1 MNNAFAI
8 LRLLWSPRSLATV
21 AIAVSNPAAIIASAI
36 AINLGLAMLG
46 AAFIGSF
53 SEPFPSLAAYAQEY
67 VGIAARFAGLLGI
80 IFTPWVI
87 LFIAIFKDAPRS
99 RGAAESRAV
108 ILSLIIAVPAL
119 VLWSGFAVMA
129 QVQHLSFGLLTGKP
143 AWTMSPVI
151 SFLASTWWLPAGV
164 VVVAVLCE
172 RATREVRR
180 TFREID
186 PPQCAECAYCLRGLS
201 QPRCPECGRAFLTSA
216 TN

>member
-21 AIAVSNPAAIIASAI
+21 AMEVSNPSALLASALSI
-36 AINLGLAMLG
+36 DLGLAMLG
-46 AAFIGSF
+46 AVFFGSM
-53 SEPFPSLAAYAQEY
+53 SEPFPSLAAYAQACA
-67 VGIAARFAGLLGI
+67 GIAAWIAGVLGVVL
-80 IFTPWVI
+80 TPWVMM
-87 LFIAIFKDAPRS
+87 FIAIFWDTRRS

-108 ILSLIIAVPAL
+108 ILSTVIALPAL
-119 VLWSGFAVMA
+119 ALWSGFAVLA
-129 QVQHLSFGLLTGKP
+129 QVQHLNFGLLTGKT
-143 AWTMSPVI
+143 AWIMSPVI

-186 PPQCAECAYCLRGLS
+186 PPQCPECGYCLKGLS
-201 QPRCPECGRAFLTSA
+201 QPRCPECGQEFLTSA
-216 TN
+216 TT

>member
-8 LRLLWSPRSLATV
+8 LRLLWSPRSLAAV
-21 AIAVSNPAAIIASAI
+21 AIAVSNPSAIIASAI
-36 AINLGLAMLG
+36 AINLGFAMLG
-46 AAFIGSF
+46 AVFFGSM
-53 SEPFPSLAAYAQEY
+53 SGPFPSLAAYAQEC
-67 VGIAARFAGLLGI
+67 VGIAGRMAGLFGI

-108 ILSLIIAVPAL
+108 ILSSIIALPAL
-119 VLWSGFAVMA
+119 VLWSGFAVMG
-129 QVQHLSFGLLTGKP
+129 QVQHLNFGLLTGKP
-143 AWTMSPVI
+143 AWIMSPVI
-151 SFLASTWWLPAGV
+151 SFLASTWWLPTGV

-180 TFREID
+180 TFPEID
-186 PPQCAECAYCLRGLS
+186 PPQCAECGYCLNGLS
-201 QPRCPECGRAFLTSA
+201 EPRCPECGQAFLTSA

>member
-1 MNNAFAI
+1 MNDAVAI
-8 LRLLWSPRSLATV
+8 FRLFWSPRSLAAV
-21 AIAVSNPAAIIASAI
+21 AIDVSNPSAIIASAI

-46 AAFIGSF
+46 AVLWSSV
-53 SEPFPSLAAYAQEY
+53 SEPFPSLAAYVQQC
-67 VGIAARFAGLLGI
+67 VGIAGRMAGLLGI

-108 ILSLIIAVPAL
+108 VLSMIIALPAL
-119 VLWSGFAVMA
+119 ALWSGCAVMA
-129 QVQHLSFGLLTGKP
+129 QVQDLNFGLLTGKP
-143 AWTMSPVI
+143 TWLMSSVI
-151 SFLASTWWLPAGV
+151 GFLGSIWWLPVGV
-164 VVVAVLCE
+164 VGVAVYCE

-186 PPQCAECAYCLRGLS
+186 PPQCVECGYCLKGLS
-201 QPRCPECGRAFLTSA
+201 QPRCPECGQAFLTSA